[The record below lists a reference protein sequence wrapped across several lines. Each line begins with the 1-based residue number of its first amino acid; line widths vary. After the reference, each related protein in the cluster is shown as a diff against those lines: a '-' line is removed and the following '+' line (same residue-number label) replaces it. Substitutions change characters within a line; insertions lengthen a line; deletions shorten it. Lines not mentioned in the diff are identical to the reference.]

1 MIRLAHA
8 QLVIVDISGY
18 TDFIVNRTVSLVHAE
33 EVISELLD
41 ALAERS
47 QHPLTLNKF
56 EGDAALLYAESG
68 DDPAAAATDVI
79 AQLGSMFDAFAESR
93 ERIRAKR
100 TICSCDA
107 CSNITNLRLKAFV
120 HCGEIAIKALRG
132 FTELAGEDVIL
143 LHRLLKNDV
152 EGNEYVLLT
161 DAVCALWPQADAI
174 GHTST
179 ATCDGV
185 GSIGIRVLSPDRLP
199 RLPSTAFAFTQ
210 N

>member
-33 EVISELLD
+33 EVVSELLD

-56 EGDAALLYAESG
+56 EGDAALLFAESG
-68 DDPAAAATDVI
+68 DDPAAAATDVV
-79 AQLGSMFDAFAESR
+79 AQLGSMFDAFADSR
-93 ERIRAKR
+93 ESIRLKR
-100 TICSCDA
+100 TGCGCDA
-107 CSNITNLRLKAFV
+107 CTNVGNLQLKAFM
-120 HCGEIAIKALRG
+120 HCGEIAIKQLRG

-152 EGNEYVLLT
+152 EGKQYVLLT
-161 DAVCALWPQADAI
+161 DKVCALWPQADAA
-174 GHTST
+174 GYATT

-185 GSIGIRVLSPDRLP
+185 GSIGIRVLPPERLP
-199 RLPSTAFAFTQ
+199 RVAAV
-210 N
+210 

>member
-18 TDFIVNRTVSLVHAE
+18 TDFIVNRTVSLLHAE
-33 EVISELLD
+33 EVVSELLD

-47 QHPLTLNKF
+47 QHPLVLNKF

-68 DDPAAAATDVI
+68 DDPAAAATDVV
-79 AQLGSMFDAFAESR
+79 AQLGSMFDAFADSR
-93 ERIRAKR
+93 ESIRLKR
-100 TICSCDA
+100 TGCGCDA
-107 CSNITNLRLKAFV
+107 CTNIANLQLKAFM
-120 HCGEIAIKALRG
+120 HCGEIAIKQLRG

-152 EGNEYVLLT
+152 EGKEYVLLT
-161 DAVCALWPQADAI
+161 DTVCALWPQSDAA
-174 GHTST
+174 GYATT

-185 GSIGIRVLSPDRLP
+185 GSIGIRVLPPDRLP
-199 RLPSTAFAFTQ
+199 RVSAA
-210 N
+210 

>member
-8 QLVIVDISGY
+8 QLVIADISGY

-68 DDPAAAATDVI
+68 DDPAAAASDVI

-93 ERIRAKR
+93 ERIREKR
-100 TICSCDA
+100 TICNCDA
-107 CSNITNLRLKAFV
+107 CSNITNLRLKAFM
-120 HCGEIAIKALRG
+120 HCGEIAIKQLRG

-161 DAVCALWPQADAI
+161 ASVCALWPQADAL
-174 GHTST
+174 GYAMT
-179 ATCDGV
+179 ANGDGV
-185 GSIGIRVLSPDRLP
+185 GSIGIRVLPPDRLP
-199 RLPSTAFAFTQ
+199 RLSAASPAFTP